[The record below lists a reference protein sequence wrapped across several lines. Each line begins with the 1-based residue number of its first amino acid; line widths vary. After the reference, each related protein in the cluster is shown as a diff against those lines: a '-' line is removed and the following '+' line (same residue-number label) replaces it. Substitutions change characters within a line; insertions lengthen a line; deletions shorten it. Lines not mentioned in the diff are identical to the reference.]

1 MGGREEGDGRW
12 MGEWEEEG
20 NRVVQTTGKLLYMC
34 TCSLSPSAS
43 LSPSLFLPSL
53 PHSPDGME
61 IPAERMREYEAL
73 DIKVCVCVCACAC
86 MCVRVHVCA
95 CTRVC
100 STVYVQR
107 SSYYHPLFLPSP
119 LSQVIEVIK
128 RDILSAST
136 QVPHDFL
143 ETLTSILNRG
153 SIHSAADQLEGM
165 SR

>member
-1 MGGREEGDGRW
+1 MY
-12 MGEWEEEG
+12 
-20 NRVVQTTGKLLYMC
+20 QFFFLLPLLC
-34 TCSLSPSAS
+34 LPPSP
-43 LSPSLFLPSL
+43 PLPSSL
-53 PHSPDGME
+53 PPSHSPDGVE

-73 DIKVCVCVCACAC
+73 DIKVCVCVCPAF
-86 MCVRVHVCA
+86 MILLF
-95 CTRVC
+95 
-100 STVYVQR
+100 SPI
-107 SSYYHPLFLPSP
+107 SPSLLPPL

-165 SR
+165 MSW